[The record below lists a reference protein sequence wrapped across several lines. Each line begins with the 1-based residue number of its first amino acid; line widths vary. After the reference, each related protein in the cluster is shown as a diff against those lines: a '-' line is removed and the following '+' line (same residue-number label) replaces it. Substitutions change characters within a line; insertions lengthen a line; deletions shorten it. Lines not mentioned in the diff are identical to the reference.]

1 MNESTQQQAAD
12 QQQEP
17 GPTTPDLQPAPTRF
31 DRGSAATAVRHPES
45 LRRSSTDR
53 KVAGV
58 CGGLGRQLGVD
69 PNILRVA
76 AVALA
81 LSGIGIA
88 LYLILW
94 IVMPDEG
101 QPEGTGFTTN
111 LPEQLRSGTG
121 LGVAIAGGT
130 VLLGIALQAVFGSV
144 LPFGF
149 PIPFPL
155 LLVAGV
161 IWFFAHRSRG
171 QTQRAVTSFQAEH
184 PAGPRLDLSRDPDD
198 PGAPGPEFWARP
210 DPLGLY
216 PREQAP
222 GSVVQP
228 VLPARISRKA
238 PALLRLGTVV
248 ATAAGVAVLVIV
260 SGAGVAVPA
269 LLFVGVPL
277 AIFGAGLMLTSRFGT
292 SGGLATLGVA
302 AAVAAAGITGAS
314 AGPWHVTDQHPLS
327 VQDANSIVLPMG
339 INNID
344 LSKVPFT
351 LTSPSTIHLNQHN
364 GALIVQ
370 VPDNVDVKVTA
381 EVNRGGYDLFGTD
394 GGGRP
399 GNRTNQAPVVD
410 NGPDGNKFGSDPIL
424 NLDLTASNGFV
435 RVERAG

>member
-1 MNESTQQQAAD
+1 MNESTQQHATT
-12 QQQEP
+12 QQQGP
-17 GPTTPDLQPAPTRF
+17 GTTAPDLQPAPARF

-88 LYLILW
+88 LYLVLW

-101 QPEGTGFTTN
+101 APEDTGFTKN
-111 LPEQLRSGTG
+111 LPEQLRTGTG
-121 LGVAIAGGT
+121 LAVAIGGGT
-130 VLLGIALQAVFGSV
+130 ILLGIALQAIFGSA

-149 PIPFPL
+149 PFPFPL
-155 LLVAGV
+155 VLVAAV
-161 IWFFAHRSRG
+161 VWFFWHRSRG
-171 QTQRAVTSFQAEH
+171 QSQRAVTSFQAEH

-216 PREQAP
+216 RQDPPP
-222 GSVVQP
+222 GSAVQP
-228 VLPARISRKA
+228 VVVPARISRKA
-238 PALLRLGTVV
+238 PALLRLGTLV

-277 AIFGAGLMLTSRFGT
+277 TIFGAGLMLTSRFGT
-292 SGGLATLGVA
+292 AGGLATLGVA
-302 AAVAAAGITGAS
+302 GAVAAAGIAGVAT
-314 AGPWHVTDQHPLS
+314 GPWS
-327 VQDANSIVLPMG
+327 VQDHRPVTVQQANALALPMG
-339 INNID
+339 VNNID
-344 LSKVPFT
+344 LSG
-351 LTSPSTIHLNQHN
+351 LPSSAHT
-364 GALIVQ
+364 
-370 VPDNVDVKVTA
+370 PS
-381 EVNRGGYDLFGTD
+381 
-394 GGGRP
+394 RP
-399 GNRTNQAPVVD
+399 SR
-410 NGPDGNKFGSDPIL
+410 
-424 NLDLTASNGFV
+424 
-435 RVERAG
+435 